1 MGNAM
6 NQRFPRLKLDNPVG
20 GFRTAGHGKRTGL
33 QTFLSALMALSFC
46 CPTAA
51 PGAQADY
58 YDCRFADAG
67 AAVQT
72 PRSQPLLLR
81 FMLNTKLKTAFRI
94 DTPVARPVKIFV
106 GDDGQLSLLDHAD
119 PEALL
124 LVTIHRDGRSVYS
137 RHQLDGGGAVASPM
151 GLQLEGW
158 CYLNGRNAWIA
169 SGLGGGRV

>member
-1 MGNAM
+1 M
-6 NQRFPRLKLDNPVG
+6 
-20 GFRTAGHGKRTGL
+20 AGHCKRTGL
-33 QTFLSALMALSFC
+33 QTFLSAAMVLSFC
-46 CPTAA
+46 CPIAA

-58 YDCRFADAG
+58 YDCRFGGGTVAQQLPG
-67 AAVQT
+67 S
-72 PRSQPLLLR
+72 PPLLLR

-106 GDDGQLSLLDHAD
+106 ADDGRFSLLDHTD

-124 LVTIHRDGRSVYS
+124 LVTIHRDGRSLYS
-137 RHQLDGGGAVASPM
+137 RHLLDGGGAVASPM

-169 SGLGGGRV
+169 SGSGGGRV